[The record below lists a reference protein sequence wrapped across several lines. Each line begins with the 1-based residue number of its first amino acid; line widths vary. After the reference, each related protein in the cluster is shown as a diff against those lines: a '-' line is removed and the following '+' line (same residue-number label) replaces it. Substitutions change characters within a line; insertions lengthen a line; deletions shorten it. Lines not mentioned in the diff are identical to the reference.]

1 MTTKFVLYLPLPKTA
16 TVFKAYNSN
25 SKSLHT
31 DVQPNEIKKQ
41 LLELCRQKQMEAVR
55 AAKAAMDEAQESAN
69 EEDAGTEEKFESFR
83 TQLQQD
89 RDMFARHLVEAQA
102 QMEVL
107 LRISAYKENQS
118 VSLGAVVETEVGDFF
133 ISISLGQ
140 VKMGE
145 RVFFAVSNQA
155 PIFIAMA
162 NKKAGESFD
171 FRGKKV
177 KIKAIY

>member
-1 MTTKFVLYLPLPKTA
+1 M
-16 TVFKAYNSN
+16 
-25 SKSLHT
+25 
-31 DVQPNEIKKQ
+31 QPNEIKKQ
-41 LLELCRQKQMEAVR
+41 LLEICRQKQMEAVR

-69 EEDAGTEEKFESFR
+69 EESAGTEEKFESFR

-140 VKMGE
+140 VKIGE

-155 PIFIAMA
+155 PIFMAMA
-162 NKKAGESFD
+162 NKKAGENFD